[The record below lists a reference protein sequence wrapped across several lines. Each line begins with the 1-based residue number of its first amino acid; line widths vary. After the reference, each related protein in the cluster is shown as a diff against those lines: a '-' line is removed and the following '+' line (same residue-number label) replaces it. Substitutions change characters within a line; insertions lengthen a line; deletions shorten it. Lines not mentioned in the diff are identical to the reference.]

1 MSVKNISIK
10 VKLLLAFILISL
22 LPIIIG
28 TLGSSNMEKMYKAS
42 EDMYKRNLRGINDL
56 HTIKENLLEV
66 NNAITEMVFTEDKT
80 KINAMAD
87 TIQNFRSRNEELTE
101 SYEEN
106 GLSEEIEEI
115 WNLSKS
121 ELHLYKTEVDKLVGF
136 VTSGNTTSA
145 EVTLAYVGSIRN
157 LMFKHFDELIEF
169 NEEIARNTNLANF
182 DDYKTTSATMKIII
196 IGGFGLAIILGL
208 FMSSYISEA
217 IKKGVEF
224 AVALG
229 DGDLRYEI
237 DLSGKDELGRLVE
250 SLKEAQGKM
259 RNTIMKIAEGSEE
272 VSASSEE
279 LSATVEDVNTSYE
292 LIADNTI
299 TILDGIKD
307 VNNSIEE
314 LTATIEE
321 VSSGIVE
328 LASSSSDGSA
338 NSAQIKARAG
348 NIRKQGEESKTVTV
362 ELLAKKE
369 KDIIAAIE
377 AGKVVNEISLMA
389 ESISSIAEQTNL
401 LALNAAIEAARAGEA
416 GRGFSVVADEIR
428 KLAEESTEY
437 VSNIQSIVGSVEQA
451 FTNLSQNSKDILD
464 FINQRV
470 TKDYDLLVETGI
482 RYEEDAHYVDNL
494 SQETAATAEEL
505 GASTE
510 EISASVQT
518 ISNNAGEVN
527 IKTDEIL
534 KGMEDTAH
542 ALEQIRAAAEN
553 QAQIAEKLN
562 ELIRI
567 FKI

>member
-1 MSVKNISIK
+1 MSIKNISIK

-42 EDMYKRNLRGINDL
+42 DDMYNRNLRGINDL

-66 NNAITEMVFTEDKT
+66 NNAITEMVYTEDKT
-80 KINAMAD
+80 KINNMAN
-87 TIQNFRSRNEELTE
+87 TIQEFRSHNDELIE

-115 WNLSKS
+115 WNLSRS

-136 VTSGNTTSA
+136 VTSGNSTSA

-157 LMFKHFDELIEF
+157 MMFKHFDELIEF
-169 NEEIARNTNLANF
+169 NEEIARNTNSANF
-182 DDYKTTSATMKIII
+182 NDYKSTSATMKIII
-196 IGGFGLAIILGL
+196 IGGFGLAIVLGL
-208 FMSSYISEA
+208 FMASYISEA
-217 IKKGVEF
+217 INKGVEF

-237 DLSGKDELGRLVE
+237 SQGGKDELGRLVDA
-250 SLKEAQGKM
+250 LKEAQGKM
-259 RNTIMKIAEGSEE
+259 RLTIMKIAEGSEE

-279 LSATVEDVNTSYE
+279 LSATVENVNTSYE
-292 LIADNTI
+292 LIADNTT
-299 TILDGIKD
+299 TILDGIRD
-307 VNNSIEE
+307 VNHSIEE

-338 NSAQIKARAG
+338 NSTQIKIRAG
-348 NIRKQGEESKTVTV
+348 NIRKQGEESRSITG
-362 ELLAKKE
+362 ELLTQKE

-377 AGKVVNEISLMA
+377 EGKVVNEISLMA

-428 KLAEESTEY
+428 KLAEESTKY
-437 VSNIQSIVGSVEQA
+437 VSNIQSIVGNVELA
-451 FTNLSQNSKDILD
+451 FANLSRNSRDILD

-470 TKDYDLLVETGI
+470 TKDYDLLVDTGI
-482 RYEEDAHYVDNL
+482 NYEKDAHYIDNL
-494 SQETAATAEEL
+494 SQETAATAQEL

-527 IKTDEIL
+527 IRSDEIL
-534 KGMEDTAH
+534 KGMDETTY

-553 QAQIAEKLN
+553 QANIAEKLN
-562 ELIRI
+562 ELIQV